1 MSVYT
6 ERTYTTRPRL
16 RRQGRYL
23 DLYSLVKN
31 SSLDDI
37 KQKLRDGVLDKNYTD
52 YKGLTILHYSVT
64 LKKSHIFNFLIN
76 ETDINISIRG
86 NDGKTAFY
94 IACQKGYIFFVKL
107 FSNKS
112 NLEFMRIGDLNG
124 KLPIEIAF
132 NNNHIP
138 IVKYLLNG
146 FVRNHIISMKL
157 QEYETAVQNRKI
169 IERNRRKLFL
179 EQKRQQEKAERLE
192 RLERARLAI
201 LERLERERLE
211 RERLERER
219 LERERL
225 ERERLERERLERE
238 RLERERLERE
248 RREREIK
255 ERINSY
261 AITSYIEML
270 IETKK
275 YCSICLEEFEKDKT
289 VLLKCWH
296 PVCLTCNEHIDKCP
310 ICREKV

>member
-1 MSVYT
+1 MSAYT
-6 ERTYTTRPRL
+6 ERSYASRPRL
-16 RRQGRYL
+16 RSQGRYL

-112 NLEFMRIGDLNG
+112 NREFMNIGNLNG

-157 QEYETAVQNRKI
+157 QEYETDVQNRKI

-211 RERLERER
+211 RLERERVERER
-219 LERERL
+219 LERERV
-225 ERERLERERLERE
+225 
-238 RLERERLERE
+238 
-248 RREREIK
+248 EREIK
-255 ERINSY
+255 DERINSY

-296 PVCLTCNEHIDKCP
+296 PVCLTCNENIDKCP
-310 ICREKV
+310 ICREKI

>member
-1 MSVYT
+1 MSAYT
-6 ERTYTTRPRL
+6 ERSYASRPRL
-16 RRQGRYL
+16 RSQGRYL

-112 NLEFMRIGDLNG
+112 NREFMNIGNLNG

-157 QEYETAVQNRKI
+157 QEYETDVQNRKI

-211 RERLERER
+211 RLERESR
-219 LERERL
+219 KRNKR
-225 ERERLERERLERE
+225 
-238 RLERERLERE
+238 
-248 RREREIK
+248 
-255 ERINSY
+255 
-261 AITSYIEML
+261 
-270 IETKK
+270 
-275 YCSICLEEFEKDKT
+275 
-289 VLLKCWH
+289 
-296 PVCLTCNEHIDKCP
+296 
-310 ICREKV
+310 